1 MGARLRRAPALAV
14 ERERRTTE
22 ALHER
27 LRRAPLLLVERK
39 RAALENATSRLR
51 VLSPSSTLAR
61 GYAIVRAEDAIVRSS
76 SEVAPG
82 RRIDVQLAE
91 GGFGARVEET
101 R

>member
-51 VLSPSSTLAR
+51 VLSPR
-61 GYAIVRAEDAIVRSS
+61 S
-76 SEVAPG
+76 SEVEPG
-82 RRIDVQLAE
+82 QHVDVQVAE
-91 GGFGARVEET
+91 GGFGARVEAVK
-101 R
+101 